1 MLMSGRDTMIAGHP
15 VMKAY
20 MPDVMKLVAER
31 RMADALHVGT
41 KKLVTASPA
50 EYLALAALKEK
61 GIEIMTL
68 EEAVIKCL

>member
-1 MLMSGRDTMIAGHP
+1 
-15 VMKAY
+15 
-20 MPDVMKLVAER
+20 MKLVAER